1 MNFESNIFSTQ
12 SSNEM
17 ANYFTSQVSYY
28 FIKKISKEKYFFST
42 FLVTPKYKNTLWEI
56 LRKND
61 FSKLTI
67 EERLEIIKKVAQ
79 GSNVEFGH
87 HYDIKPTN
95 IFLNEEN
102 GKWNGE
108 LVLADFGIGE
118 TYGADHGCGT
128 GGFAS
133 PEQIVT
139 IGRKEA
145 DIYSIAK
152 GS

>member
-1 MNFESNIFSTQ
+1 MLS
-12 SSNEM
+12 
-17 ANYFTSQVSYY
+17 
-28 FIKKISKEKYFFST
+28 
-42 FLVTPKYKNTLWEI
+42 
-56 LRKND
+56 KND
-61 FSKLTI
+61 FAKLTI

-79 GSNVEFGH
+79 GSNVQQGG

-95 IFLNEEN
+95 IFINEEN

-118 TYGADHGCGT
+118 IVEANHGCGT

-139 IGRKEA
+139 KVGEEA